1 MQNHLP
7 WPGDAGALLGGGS
20 VGARC
25 EEEGAM
31 KTRELG
37 VQGRRIS
44 VVGYGAWEAGGG
56 YYGENPPDE
65 EMIAAMRAG
74 FDAGIDWVDT
84 AEAYGAGRSE
94 ELVAIA
100 IDGYPDVAVAT
111 KVVMKPFGSGIDA
124 AGIRAGAEA
133 SRRRLHRDTLELYQ
147 LHLPD
152 PSVQVEESWEAM
164 ARLVEDGVVRHIGL
178 SNFPLEL
185 VQRCERLHHVD
196 TVQLHFSLLY
206 RDDYQE
212 LQPFCEANKI
222 AILAYGPLGFGV
234 LTGTMT
240 TETRFPN
247 DDWRSGGVPVP
258 VPLYE
263 QIFAPGTFERHLAKV
278 DALRPI
284 AGRNDITL
292 AQLALGW
299 VVAQPGV
306 TAAIAGSRSS
316 ARIRENAAA
325 GSIDL
330 TRAQL
335 EEIDEALAAV
345 AST

>member
-1 MQNHLP
+1 MCP
-7 WPGDAGALLGGGS
+7 
-20 VGARC
+20 VR
-25 EEEGAM
+25 EEERMM

-37 VQGRRIS
+37 VHRPRVS

-56 YYGENPPDE
+56 YYGENPADE

-74 FDAGIDWVDT
+74 FDAGVNWVDT

-94 ELVAIA
+94 ELVGDAIE
-100 IDGYPDVAVAT
+100 GYGDVLVAT
-111 KVVMKPFGSGIDA
+111 KVVMTPFGSGLDA
-124 AGIRAGAEA
+124 AGIQAGADQ
-133 SRRRLHRDTLELYQ
+133 SRRRLRRDVLDLYQ

-152 PSVQVEESWEAM
+152 PSVPVEESWEAM
-164 ARLVEDGVVRHIGL
+164 ARLVDDGVVRQIGV

-185 VQRCERLHHVD
+185 VERCERLRHVD

-206 RDDYQE
+206 RDDHRE
-212 LQPFCEANKI
+212 LRPFCEENGI

-240 TETRFPN
+240 SDTRFPD

-263 QIFAPGTFERHLAKV
+263 QIFAPGTFERHLSAV
-278 DALRPI
+278 DALRPV
-284 AGRNDITL
+284 AERNGVSL
-292 AQLALGW
+292 AQLALAW

-306 TAAIAGSRSS
+306 TAAIAGSRSA
-316 ARIRENAAA
+316 ARVRENAAA
-325 GSIDL
+325 GSIEF

-335 EEIDEALAAV
+335 EEVDAALAGV
-345 AST
+345 ASA